1 MRERSA
7 EEQAFIEEALESRQD
22 APGALPPKELKKKRS
37 KARAAT
43 GYKPPWKRLSNWA
56 AAVLLIPLALT
67 SLFMYGLMRTR
78 EMMGAE
84 TLEWLSDQEL
94 PEEFTETA
102 TQNGVS
108 WLPDFLAVYA
118 NKELIIGGTF
128 TVAIIIVALILT
140 YDVLVVQRR
149 EESEEVD
156 DEEED

>member
-1 MRERSA
+1 MRELSS
-7 EEQAFIEEALESRQD
+7 EEQAFIDEALESRQD
-22 APGALPPKELKKKRS
+22 APGALPPKELRKKQKS
-37 KARAAT
+37 ARTAR

-56 AAVLLIPLALT
+56 AAVLLIPLGLT

-78 EMMGAE
+78 EMMGVE
-84 TLEWLSDQEL
+84 TLEWLSEQEL

-108 WLPDFLAVYA
+108 WLPDFITVYA

-140 YDVLVVQRR
+140 YDVLIVQRR

-156 DEEED
+156 DDEKD